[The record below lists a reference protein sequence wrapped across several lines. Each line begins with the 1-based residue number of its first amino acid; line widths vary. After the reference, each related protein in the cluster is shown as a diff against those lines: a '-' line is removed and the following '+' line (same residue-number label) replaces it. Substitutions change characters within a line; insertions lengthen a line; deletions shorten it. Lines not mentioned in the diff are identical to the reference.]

1 MQEAIGPARDFMFM
15 DCRRRERRRARRKCL
30 MFDNFLFRKIIMADV
45 FKALASEPRRRIL
58 NHLAG
63 GPMTVGEIAGQF
75 DMAMPSI
82 SKHLSV
88 LKEAGLVNEQKRG
101 QFVLYSLAA
110 DHMANV
116 LYGFL
121 TPFCGDAQKIARERK
136 QRRKQGT
143 GE

>member
-1 MQEAIGPARDFMFM
+1 MEKA
-15 DCRRRERRRARRKCL
+15 
-30 MFDNFLFRKIIMADV
+30 

-63 GPMTVGEIAGQF
+63 GPMTVGEIAEKF
-75 DMAMPSI
+75 DMALPSI

-88 LKEAGLVNEQKRG
+88 LREAGLVREQKRG

-110 DHMANV
+110 HHMANV

-121 TPFCGDAQKIARERK
+121 TPFCPDARRLAVER
-136 QRRKQGT
+136 RA
-143 GE
+143 EIEESD